1 MNMLEKLKKL
11 GKPEVEVKKRRPTK
25 KVHVRY
31 IVLFVIEQDKSAKWA
46 LRFPSTPYDKYIEEG
61 RGISSRKRG
70 NAWFELSGGKE
81 LRDQNG
87 KEYYNRIVKESA
99 ADTTSKDAVQFE
111 KDLMRQ
117 FTVTVFSIG
126 HLYEERM

>member
-1 MNMLEKLKKL
+1 MNMLGKLKKL
-11 GKPEVEVKKRRPTK
+11 GKPEVEVRKRRPTK
-25 KVHVRY
+25 KVHVRC
-31 IVLFVIEQDKSAKWA
+31 IAQQLNKQDKSAKWA

-87 KEYYNRIVKESA
+87 KEYYSRIVRESA
-99 ADTTSKDAVQFE
+99 ADKTSRDAVQIE
-111 KDLMRQ
+111 KDLMR
-117 FTVTVFSIG
+117 
-126 HLYEERM
+126 